1 MLDRDT
7 RCRVLEAAGP
17 IFAARGFEAASV
29 REICDK
35 AGANISAVN
44 YHFRSKEQLY
54 VEAVRHA
61 YESVAER
68 VPLPTFP
75 PEMPPRER
83 LRLFVRTMLQRLEFA
98 ETGWQGDLIMREVTH
113 PTGGACA
120 EFVRDFVRP
129 AFGMLQSILDGLLP
143 PDVPVEK
150 RRLLAQSVMGQVL
163 HRHHARHVI
172 RLLLGEQEHGRI
184 TADAWADHVT
194 EFTLAALERLYPRGN
209 GDRR

>member
-7 RCRVLEAAGP
+7 RRRVLEAAGP
-17 IFAARGFEAASV
+17 IFAARGFEATSV
-29 REICDK
+29 RDICDR
-35 AGANISAVN
+35 AGANVSAVN
-44 YHFRSKEQLY
+44 YHFRNKEQLY

-75 PEMPPRER
+75 PGLPAGQR

-143 PDVPVEK
+143 PDVPVDK
-150 RRLLAQSVMGQVL
+150 RRLLGQSVIGQVL
-163 HRHHARHVI
+163 HRHHARHVM
-172 RLLLGEQEHGRI
+172 RLLLGEEERKRV
-184 TADAWADHVT
+184 TADVWADHVT
-194 EFTLAALERLYPRGN
+194 EFSLAALERLYPRGK
-209 GDRR
+209 GDKR